1 MFYYHSSILCFTI
14 QSKVQLPQG
23 PKSDNSSAQG
33 NFMGKKNHPFNSTS
47 PFNRTQQH
55 DAKRQTILAEAARL
69 FNRRGSRSTTLQDIA
84 TSLNLSKTSL
94 YYYVKTKQE
103 LVYQCYLA
111 SCEHHAARIASI
123 DRTAISGQEKLRQL
137 IFDNFMEWRDIIEG
151 RAPHY
156 ALLLETASL
165 GADQRALV
173 EQRFTANVK
182 GVRNIIANGIADQS
196 VAPCDATSTALCI
209 IGTLSWSPL
218 WLLELEPA
226 AIESAALAATDILLR
241 GMHADAGTYRFE
253 SLVNATDRIP
263 EHSGFD
269 QEDQNRRKR
278 EAFLKTGSWFFNRK
292 GYKGTSLDEIALQL
306 EVTKGAFYYHIKDK
320 EDLLQQCFER
330 SLELT
335 DAIQNQALKLGKCGI
350 KRLEISCRSI
360 FYLQNS
366 SAGPLIRYNNL
377 LALPAAKRAVIMQRT
392 RRSSG
397 QFGTFI
403 EDGIDD
409 GSIRLIDATVA
420 QHMLAGANMAAM
432 EVPRWKSMGT
442 LEDESIDYFHVF
454 FNGLLPR

>member
-1 MFYYHSSILCFTI
+1 
-14 QSKVQLPQG
+14 
-23 PKSDNSSAQG
+23 
-33 NFMGKKNHPFNSTS
+33 MGKNNHPFNTIS

-69 FNRRGSRSTTLQDIA
+69 FNRRGSCSTTLQDIA

-94 YYYVKTKQE
+94 YYYVKTKQD

-111 SCEHHAARIASI
+111 SCEHHAVRIASI
-123 DRTAISGQEKLRQL
+123 DRAAMSGREKLHRL
-137 IFDNFMEWRDIIEG
+137 IIDNFMEWGDILEG

-165 GADQRALV
+165 APAQRALI

-182 GVRNIIANGIADQS
+182 SVRDIISSGMADQS

-218 WLLELEPA
+218 WLLQLEPA
-226 AIESAALAATDILLR
+226 AIESAALAASDILLR
-241 GMHADAGTYRFE
+241 GMHPDAGNYRFE
-253 SLVNATDRIP
+253 SLANTTDSVS
-263 EHSGFD
+263 EQSGFD

-292 GYKGTSLDEIALQL
+292 GFKGTSLDEIAQQL

-335 DAIQNQALKLGKCGI
+335 ETVQNQALENGNCGI

-377 LALPAAKRAVIMQRT
+377 LALPAVKRTLIMQRT

-397 QFGTFI
+397 QFGKFI
-403 EDGIDD
+403 EDGIHD

-454 FNGLLPR
+454 FNGLQPR

>member
-14 QSKVQLPQG
+14 QSKAQLRQG
-23 PKSDNSSAQG
+23 PNSGNSSAQG
-33 NFMGKKNHPFNSTS
+33 NFMGKKNHPFNSIS

-69 FNRRGSRSTTLQDIA
+69 FNRRGSCSTTLQDIA
-84 TSLNLSKTSL
+84 ISLKLSKTSL
-94 YYYVKTKQE
+94 YYYVKSKQD

-123 DRTAISGQEKLRQL
+123 DSAAMSGREKLHRL
-137 IFDNFMEWRDIIEG
+137 ILDNFMEWRDILEG
-151 RAPHY
+151 RVPHY

-165 GADQRALV
+165 GPAQRAV
-173 EQRFTANVK
+173 IEQRFTANVK
-182 GVRNIIANGIADQS
+182 SVRNIISSGIADQS
-196 VAPCDATSTALCI
+196 VAPCHATSTALCI

-218 WLLELEPA
+218 WLLQLEPE
-226 AIESAALAATDILLR
+226 AIESAALAASDILLR
-241 GMHADAGTYRFE
+241 GMYPDAGNYRFE
-253 SLVNATDRIP
+253 SLVNTTDSIV

-292 GYKGTSLDEIALQL
+292 GFKGTSLDEIAQQL

-335 DAIQNQALKLGKCGI
+335 ETVQNQALENGNCGI
-350 KRLEISCRSI
+350 KRLEISCRGI
-360 FYLQNS
+360 FFLQNS

-377 LALPAAKRAVIMQRT
+377 LALPAAKRALIMRRT

-397 QFGTFI
+397 QFGKFI

-409 GSIRLIDATVA
+409 GSIRPIDATVA

-454 FNGLLPR
+454 FNGLQPR